1 MSRDAAPDATRD
13 ASRDT
18 DRDASHDANRDPSTS
33 SPRSKVIA
41 TWLAILGG
49 SLGLHRFYLRGPT
62 DRLAWLHV
70 VAALIGG
77 YGFLRL
83 RDWGIDDW
91 LGSALVPLLGLSIA
105 AAMLAAIVYGL
116 MPGDQWRAKF
126 GGTGAAGQTSWAT
139 VTGAALA
146 LALGATAAVAAI
158 AFAVQRFFEWQVPA

>member
-1 MSRDAAPDATRD
+1 MSRDAAPATSRKARHGTPQD
-13 ASRDT
+13 AS
-18 DRDASHDANRDPSTS
+18 PSG
-33 SPRSKVIA
+33 PRSKVIA

-49 SLGLHRFYLRGPT
+49 SVGLHRFYLRGPT

-105 AAMLAAIVYGL
+105 AAMLAAIVFGL

-126 GGTGAAGQTSWAT
+126 GGTGAAGQTTWAT

-158 AFAVQRFFEWQVPA
+158 AFAVQRFFEWQIPA